1 MADDP
6 AATVDPPAPPAPD
19 DPAPTPEDTPLGP
32 AGEKALEA
40 FKERARNAEREAKE
54 LREKAKRADAAEA
67 RLAEIDEANKSE
79 QEKAIEAARKEAAD
93 EAKKAAAVELRVERL
108 NSAIAREAAKD
119 FADVD
124 DAIRL
129 LDTDN
134 DKLFD
139 DEGRVQTDALKTALS
154 DLLEAKPHLKADDG
168 RPGGGSGAGQGDG
181 APASLEDMSV
191 DDHLALIR
199 ANRN

>member
-54 LREKAKRADAAEA
+54 LREKAKRAETAEA

-79 QEKAIEAARKEAAD
+79 QEKAIEAARKEAA
-93 EAKKAAAVELRVERL
+93 EQASKAAAVELRAERL
-108 NSAIAREAAKD
+108 SAAIAREAAKD

-129 LDTDN
+129 LDTDD

-139 DEGRVQTDALKTALS
+139 DDGRVQTDALKSALA

-168 RPGGGSGAGQGDG
+168 RPGGGSGAGKGEG
-181 APASLEDMSV
+181 PPTSLDEMSV
-191 DDHLALIR
+191 DDHLKLIR
-199 ANRN
+199 NSKN